1 MARICSIHYEAFV
14 APRVEGMLFKVL
26 MVFNRAKIAK
36 ARRLDIFT
44 PFIGVI
50 EVHFSDEAAEK
61 LIGKP
66 AGGMVKL
73 HKDLLRTKLSP
84 LCYRPMLFRISQQSS
99 RWFIDDWKQ
108 LEIPRFKLF
117 LKNIAEQKGYK

>member
-1 MARICSIHYEAFV
+1 MARICKFRYDALTYL
-14 APRVEGMLFKVL
+14 G
-26 MVFNRAKIAK
+26 
-36 ARRLDIFT
+36 
-44 PFIGVI
+44 GVI
-50 EVHFSDEAAEK
+50 AVHFSDEAAER

-73 HKDLLRTKLSP
+73 RKDSLQTKLSP
-84 LCYRPMLFRISQQSS
+84 LYYRPMLFRISLQNS
-99 RWFIDDWKQ
+99 RWFIDDWKH